1 MVLMLFYWA
10 AAAALISFSY
20 FVAAFFSRTQLASLL
35 SPLIYFLAMLPA
47 FLAVS
52 FRVRPAP
59 LCMHAVR
66 APLCIHA
73 VRAPLCMHAVQ
84 APLCIHA
91 VRYLRTAPFCFRR
104 NFAGVN
110 STRPDKPGRQS
121 AA

>member
-66 APLCIHA
+66 
-73 VRAPLCMHAVQ
+73 
-84 APLCIHA
+84 
-91 VRYLRTAPFCFRR
+91 YLRTAPFCFRR
-104 NFAGVN
+104 NFVGVN